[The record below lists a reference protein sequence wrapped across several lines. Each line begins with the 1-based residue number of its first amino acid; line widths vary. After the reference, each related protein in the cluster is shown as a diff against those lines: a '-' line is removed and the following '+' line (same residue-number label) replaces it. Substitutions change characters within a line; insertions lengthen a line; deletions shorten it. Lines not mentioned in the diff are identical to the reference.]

1 MVFAGNNMKN
11 KPEPVARIADAEVSG
26 HHVSC

>member
-1 MVFAGNNMKN
+1 MVFAGNNLKN
-11 KPEPVARIADAEVSG
+11 KQEPEARIADAEVSG